1 MDNSL
6 TENEKVFIKDMIS
19 SLKKEG
25 FDYLLEVVKEKAE
38 IETTKTE
45 VIDFLYENPEETDD
59 IIKTVG
65 DDVVDKIVDEWFS
78 NVYLEDLIEKVK
90 SHFSLHDFIKE
101 AIDEL

>member
-1 MDNSL
+1 MEL
-6 TENEKVFIKDMIS
+6 TENEKDFIKGLVY

-25 FDYLLEVVKEKAE
+25 FDYLLEIVKEKT
-38 IETTKTE
+38 ETTKTE
-45 VIDFLYENPEETDD
+45 VIDFLYENPEETED

-65 DDVVDKIVDEWFS
+65 DDVVDKIVNNWFS

-90 SHFSLHDFIKE
+90 SNFDLADFIKV

>member
-6 TENEKVFIKDMIS
+6 TENEKDFIKDLVY

-25 FDYLLEVVKEKAE
+25 FDYLLEVIKEKTE
-38 IETTKTE
+38 IKTTKTE
-45 VIDFLYENPEETDD
+45 VIDFLYENPEETED

-90 SHFSLHDFIKE
+90 NHLSLHDFIKE

>member
-6 TENEKVFIKDMIS
+6 TENEKDFIKGLVY

-25 FDYLLEVVKEKAE
+25 FDYLLEIIKEKTE
-38 IETTKTE
+38 IKTTKTE
-45 VIDFLYENPEETDD
+45 VMDFLYENPEETED

-65 DDVVDKIVDEWFS
+65 ADVVDKIVDEWFS
-78 NVYLEDLIEKVK
+78 NVYLEDIIEKVK
-90 SHFSLHDFIKE
+90 NRLSLHDFIKE

>member
-6 TENEKVFIKDMIS
+6 TENEKDFIKGLVY

-38 IETTKTE
+38 VKTTKTE
-45 VIDFLYENPEETDD
+45 VIDFLYENPEETED
-59 IIKTVG
+59 IIKTAG

>member
-1 MDNSL
+1 MD
-6 TENEKVFIKDMIS
+6 ENEKAFIKGLVF

-25 FDYLLEVVKEKAE
+25 FDYLLEIIKEKTE
-38 IETTKTE
+38 IKTTKTE
-45 VIDFLYENPEETDD
+45 VIDFLYENPEETED

-78 NVYLEDLIEKVK
+78 NVYLEDIIEKVK
-90 SHFSLHDFIKE
+90 SNLSLHDFIKE

>member
-6 TENEKVFIKDMIS
+6 TENEKDFIKGLVY

-25 FDYLLEVVKEKAE
+25 FDYLLEVVKEKTE
-38 IETTKTE
+38 IKTTKTE

-65 DDVVDKIVDEWFS
+65 DDVVDKIVDDWFS
-78 NVYLEDLIEKVK
+78 SVYLEDLIEKVK

-101 AIDEL
+101 AVDEL